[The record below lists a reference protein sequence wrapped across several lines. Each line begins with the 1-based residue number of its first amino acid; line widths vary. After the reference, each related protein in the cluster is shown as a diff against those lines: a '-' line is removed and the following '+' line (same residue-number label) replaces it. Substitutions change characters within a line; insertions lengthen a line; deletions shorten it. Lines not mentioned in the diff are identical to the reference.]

1 MGMDYGQFCPIA
13 KASEI
18 IGEKWSILIIRE
30 ILMGGSR
37 FSDLQRGLGT
47 VSPTLLTRRL
57 GELEAGGMIFK
68 KKIQGRRG
76 YEYFPTE
83 RCKELQ
89 PILLALGN
97 WGMRW
102 ARANLVAKDYDVE
115 LLMLYLQR
123 SVVPAKLPG
132 VETVIRFAFTDL
144 KEKPNWWIVVRGED
158 VDICD
163 KDPGRDV
170 DVYFTTTVRTMV
182 ELWMSRT
189 TYRRA
194 VADDAV
200 SIIGP
205 KGLTRDVTV
214 WLQSSPFTDLAPA
227 DAI

>member
-1 MGMDYGQFCPIA
+1 MDYGQFCPIA

-18 IGEKWSILIIRE
+18 IGEKWTILIIRE

-57 GELEAGGMIFK
+57 GELETAGMIFR

-83 RCKELQ
+83 RCKELL
-89 PILLALGN
+89 PILLELGN

-123 SVVPAKLPG
+123 SIVPENLPG
-132 VETVIRFAFTDL
+132 AETVIRFAFTDL
-144 KEKPNWWIVVRGED
+144 KESSNWWIVVRQED

-163 KDPGRDV
+163 KDPGKDV
-170 DVYFTTTVRTMV
+170 DIYFTTTVHTMV
-182 ELWMSRT
+182 DLWMSRT
-189 TYRRA
+189 TYRKA
-194 VADDAV
+194 IADD
-200 SIIGP
+200 SIEIIGP
-205 KGLTRDVTV
+205 AGLARDVAA
-214 WLQSSPFTDLAPA
+214 WLHNSPFTDLAPA
-227 DAI
+227 DQI